1 MIGFQNWWFQKWLIY
16 VVFSICTCFKP
27 PQIITYQDLEPFFFF
42 FLSSPKKAFVIP
54 NNYVCIWLSPNC
66 LDWIS
71 FASLHLPF
79 STSPKH
85 CCTVWSLILF
95 IGLLVSLGQYHSFT
109 LSWRPLTFSFIIVLA
124 FLGSLLFHL
133 HFLNVKKP
141 PFYSKKNKTKNQ
153 SQLYTVLYTLL
164 FSVKNYL
171 GNHSILFSLVNRH
184 LLFLVHSVYCRIFHK
199 SNKFYIDG

>member
-1 MIGFQNWWFQKWLIY
+1 MWNTKKIALRRKKKSQKEIISNNLHIY
-16 VVFSICTCFKP
+16 VISKWSLKW
-27 PQIITYQDLEPFFFF
+27 DLNDRLSKLMVSEMTNLCCIQYLYLLQTTSDHHISGSWAIFFF

-133 HFLNVKKP
+133 HFLNVKKH
-141 PFYSKKNKTKNQ
+141 PFIQKKQNKKSIPTIYC
-153 SQLYTVLYTLL
+153 SIYPAV
-164 FSVKNYL
+164 FS
-171 GNHSILFSLVNRH
+171 
-184 LLFLVHSVYCRIFHK
+184 
-199 SNKFYIDG
+199 